1 MAYTTTTRL
10 GLKKAVP
17 GSNQPFETAV
27 FNENYDKIDAEA
39 VAADTR
45 LDLIEAKNGDQDSR
59 LTVLEADMVTL
70 ENVDIAIDARLD
82 ALEVDTLDARLDVLE
97 GQNLNTRLTAAEGV
111 NTTQNGRLD
120 AIETLN
126 GTQNSRITATEDKN
140 STQDQRLTV
149 LEIAAGYPPVEFSV
163 DGGTP

>member
-27 FNENYDKIDAEA
+27 FNENYDKIDAET
-39 VAADTR
+39 VAA
-45 LDLIEAKNGDQDSR
+45 
-59 LTVLEADMVTL
+59 
-70 ENVDIAIDARLD
+70 DARLD
-82 ALEVDTLDARLDVLE
+82 NLEAGLDTINTTQTARITALEAADVALDGRLDTIE
-97 GQNLNTRLTAAEGV
+97 GQNLNTRLTAAESLNTTQTTRLNGIDTL
-111 NTTQNGRLD
+111 NTTQNTRLD

-126 GTQNSRITATEDKN
+126 STQNGRLTAVETKN
-140 STQDQRLTV
+140 TTQDTRLAV
-149 LEIAAGYPPVEFSV
+149 LEIAAGYPPLDFTV